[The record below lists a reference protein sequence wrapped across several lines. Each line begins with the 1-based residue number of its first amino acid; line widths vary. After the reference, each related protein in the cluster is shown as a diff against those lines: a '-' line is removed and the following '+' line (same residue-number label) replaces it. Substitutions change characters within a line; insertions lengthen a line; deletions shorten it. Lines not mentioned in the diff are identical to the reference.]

1 MKNDEKSYIIL
12 EIKHHFDN
20 FDEKI
25 MKQTW
30 TIESSKSKPTLS
42 HGSKLSHQLT
52 QQVWLVFIML
62 FSPKNLIKSSGRLLA
77 KHLFLPPH
85 DMFFPIQFFT
95 SYFFVIC
102 HHLGVG
108 QNLLFSIW
116 LGWTFINPSNFDVN
130 YSSTWFLYG
139 FTQSHMEV
147 SKVIGVPH
155 LSSIYRWIFH

>member
-95 SYFFVIC
+95 SYFFCDLSSSWGGSKPIV
-102 HHLGVG
+102 L
-108 QNLLFSIW
+108 NLIRMNIHKSQQFWCELQQYMVLIW
-116 LGWTFINPSNFDVN
+116 FYPEP
-130 YSSTWFLYG
+130 YG
-139 FTQSHMEV
+139 GFQSHRGTPF
-147 SKVIGVPH
+147 IIH
-155 LSSIYRWIFH
+155 FH